1 EEHEKLPVLGK
12 QVDSVHRDN
21 VAVILLDPTCF
32 YCGHVSRMFGG
43 LRGRDWSNG
52 VMEYW
57 SNGLIHAFKPNA
69 PTLPYSNT
77 PFRSCRG
84 LPCRAASLY
93 QLSLAPLLP
102 DALALRFGLLD
113 GIFWA
118 QHALGGLGEHDVE
131 DPFLVSL
138 VNRRV
143 G

>member
-1 EEHEKLPVLGK
+1 MCLACSEGYVVE
-12 QVDSVHRDN
+12 
-21 VAVILLDPTCF
+21 I
-32 YCGHVSRMFGG
+32 
-43 LRGRDWSNG
+43 G
-52 VMEYW
+52 VMEQW
-57 SNGLIHAFKPNA
+57 SDTCIQ
-69 PTLPYSNT
+69 TQYSNT

-102 DALALRFGLLD
+102 DALALRLGLLD

-143 G
+143 GIAGVAD